1 MVKPDEE
8 VFAYPQ
14 VSMFNDIIIRGE
26 EHAIRI
32 GGFSA
37 GGFYL
42 EEPYDL
48 VKKERD
54 GITGNM
60 TYYSFVRSSAKLT
73 KQEKAIKKRK
83 ADSLKY
89 KKDRVK
95 SLQEDLE
102 VATKDL
108 AEAQDG

>member
-1 MVKPDEE
+1 MVKQDEE

-32 GGFSA
+32 GGFNA

-48 VKKERD
+48 VKDESKGVCGD
-54 GITGNM
+54 ITR
-60 TYYSFVRSSAKLT
+60 YSFVRSSAKLT
-73 KQEKAIKKRK
+73 AQEKAIKQRK
-83 ADSLKY
+83 ANTLKY

-95 SLQEDLE
+95 SLKEDLDN
-102 VATKDL
+102 AIKDL
-108 AEAQDG
+108 AEDQDG